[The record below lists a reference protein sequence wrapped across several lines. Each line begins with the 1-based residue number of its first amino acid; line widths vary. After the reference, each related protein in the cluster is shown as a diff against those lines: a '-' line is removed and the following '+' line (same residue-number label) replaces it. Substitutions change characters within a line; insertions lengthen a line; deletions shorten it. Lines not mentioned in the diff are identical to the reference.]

1 MFHLR
6 PLLQA
11 ILGIFGAPHK
21 PRFSMPELPEVEVTR
36 RGLAP
41 RLVGRVI
48 SAVAVHE
55 PRLRWPISP
64 YVRRLAGRTVRSVR
78 RRGKYLLVDCGDGHL
93 ILHLGMSGSLRVV
106 PQGTPAG
113 KHDHFD
119 LSLGDRML
127 RLRDPRRFGA
137 VLWTSERVEAHPLL
151 AHLGIEPLS
160 RALDPA
166 RLHAL
171 ARPHRTSIKQFL
183 MDARRIVGVGNI
195 YANEALFRA
204 GIHPRTPANRISLE
218 KSGKLAIAIK
228 HTLRAAIRAGGSSLR
243 DFVGADGSRGYFQSR
258 YRVYDR
264 EDKPCH
270 RCKAKIRRIVQGQ
283 RSTYFCPRC
292 QR

>member
-1 MFHLR
+1 
-6 PLLQA
+6 
-11 ILGIFGAPHK
+11 
-21 PRFSMPELPEVEVTR
+21 MPELPEVEVTR

-55 PRLRWPISP
+55 PRLRWPISQA
-64 YVRRLAGRTVRSVR
+64 VRRLAGRTVRSVR
-78 RRGKYLLVDCGDGHL
+78 RRGKYLLLDCGDGHL

-204 GIHPRTPANRISLE
+204 GINPRTPANRISLE
-218 KSGKLAIAIK
+218 KSGKLAVSIK

-243 DFVGADGSRGYFQSR
+243 DFVGADGSPGYFQQR
-258 YRVYDR
+258 YWVYDR
-264 EDKPCH
+264 AGMACRECG
-270 RCKAKIRRIVQGQ
+270 AGIRRIVQGQ